1 MSAEGAEGAGGAEG
15 AEPSFVAAWAAVGHV
30 EGWLSEAQARRLFAR
45 AAALA
50 PDAHVV
56 EIGSFRGRSA
66 IVLACGAP
74 EGVQVV
80 AVDPHLGSDRGPQEI
95 AEDRDLGEQDVRAFR
110 ANLEAA
116 GVLDRVHHLRR
127 RSQEALDDAPAVIDL
142 LFVDGAHRFGPAR
155 DDLVGW
161 GARVPPG
168 GRMLVHDAFSSVGV
182 TLALLSRVTFAAG
195 WRYVGRDGS
204 LAEYVRAPRSARS
217 VVLQLAALPFF
228 ARNLVVKALIVAG
241 LGRAARALGHRDG
254 PWPY

>member
-1 MSAEGAEGAGGAEG
+1 VSAQDAGRGSFAE
-15 AEPSFVAAWAAVGHV
+15 AWAAVGHV
-30 EGWLSEAQARRLFAR
+30 EGWLSEAQAQRLFTR
-45 AAALA
+45 ASALA

-66 IVLACGAP
+66 IILARGAP
-74 EGVQVV
+74 IGVEVV

-95 AEDRDLGEQDVRAFR
+95 AEDRDLGEQDVRSFR
-110 ANLEAA
+110 TNLEAA
-116 GVLDRVHHLRR
+116 GVLDRVRHVRR
-127 RSQEALDDAPAVIDL
+127 HSQEALDEAPAVIDL
-142 LFVDGAHRFGPAR
+142 LFIDGAHRFGPAR
-155 DDLVGW
+155 DDVVGW
-161 GARVPPG
+161 GARVSPG

-195 WRYVGRDGS
+195 WRYAGRDGS
-204 LAEYVRAPRSARS
+204 LAEYVRAPRSAGSMLR
-217 VVLQLAALPFF
+217 QIAALPYF